1 MVAPMFPANAH
12 RFDPYRTFKFQ
23 VVIDG
28 AVVAGLQKMSA
39 LKKTTE
45 PVQWR
50 DAGSPSF
57 QRTMPGGTK
66 YEPVTLEQGLSHDK
80 VFEEWANMVNNFDG
94 DVAMSLKDYRKNI
107 TVNVLNLQGT
117 VAISYQL
124 YRAWVSDFQAL
135 PDLDSNAMSTVGI
148 QTVTLQHEG
157 WQRDQ
162 AVAEPTES

>member
-45 PVQWR
+45 PVLWR

-66 YEPVTLEQGLSHDK
+66 YEPVTLEQGLTHDP
-80 VFEEWANMVNNFDG
+80 VFENWANMVNNFDG
-94 DVAMSLKDYRKNI
+94 DVAMSLRDYRKNLTI
-107 TVNVLNLQGT
+107 NVLNLQGT

-124 YRAWVSDFQAL
+124 YRAWVSDYQGL
-135 PDLDSNAMSTVGI
+135 PDLDSNSMNTVGI
-148 QTVTLQHEG
+148 QTITLQHEG

-162 AVAEPTES
+162 AVAEPSES

>member
-23 VVIDG
+23 VVVDG
-28 AVVAGLQKMSA
+28 NVVAALQKMSA

-124 YRAWVSDFQAL
+124 YRAWVSDYQAL
-135 PDLDSNAMSTVGI
+135 PDLDSNAMNTVGI
-148 QTVTLQHEG
+148 QSITLQYEG

-162 AVAEPTES
+162 AVAEPSES

>member
-66 YEPVTLEQGLSHDK
+66 YEPVTLEQGLTHDK
-80 VFEEWANMVNNFDG
+80 VFEDWANMVNNFDG

-135 PDLDSNAMSTVGI
+135 PDLDSNAMNTVGI